1 MKCFLKFL
9 GLLVLAAIA
18 VVLIFG
24 PAYVDRRLNPVDRQG
39 PHSISAQAQALH
51 NRLIIGDWHAD
62 TTLWKRDV
70 RQRHDRGMVDLP
82 RLQAGNVALQMFT
95 AVTKSPSGLNYGRNS
110 ADTLDDI
117 TLLATGQL
125 WPPRTWTSL
134 LERALYQAQKLHEF
148 AATSDGQLRVIT
160 NRAELDQLL
169 SDRAAGQQ
177 VIGGLLGIEGAHPL
191 EGKIENL
198 DLLVAAGHRMIG
210 LQHFFDNELGG
221 SLHGISDGGLT
232 DFGRQVVTEIQS
244 RNLILDLAHSSHQVV
259 RDVLEMTDMP
269 IVNSHTGIYSHC
281 QSPRNIPDELIKGI
295 ADTGGVIAIG
305 FWADVTCDHSPTGV
319 AAAIRAAVALV
330 GEDHVSL
337 GSDFDGSVRTGF
349 DASELAALTQALLE
363 AGLNEA
369 QIAKVMGG
377 NMVRVLRERLP

>member
-1 MKCFLKFL
+1 MNRFLKFL

-39 PHSISAQAQALH
+39 PHSISAQSQALH

-160 NRAELDQLL
+160 NRAALDHAVLL
-169 SDRAAGQQ
+169 R
-177 VIGGLLGIEGAHPL
+177 HP
-191 EGKIENL
+191 
-198 DLLVAAGHRMIG
+198 
-210 LQHFFDNELGG
+210 
-221 SLHGISDGGLT
+221 
-232 DFGRQVVTEIQS
+232 
-244 RNLILDLAHSSHQVV
+244 
-259 RDVLEMTDMP
+259 
-269 IVNSHTGIYSHC
+269 
-281 QSPRNIPDELIKGI
+281 
-295 ADTGGVIAIG
+295 
-305 FWADVTCDHSPTGV
+305 
-319 AAAIRAAVALV
+319 
-330 GEDHVSL
+330 
-337 GSDFDGSVRTGF
+337 
-349 DASELAALTQALLE
+349 
-363 AGLNEA
+363 
-369 QIAKVMGG
+369 
-377 NMVRVLRERLP
+377 